1 MRIDANEI
9 AIFKR
14 KKTVK
19 REDLDIP
26 LSVKV
31 KLLEKQIM
39 SLEDKIMSLE
49 NKIKKI
55 NYEFRG

>member
-1 MRIDANEI
+1 MRVNADEI

-19 REDLDIP
+19 RKDLDIP

-39 SLEDKIMSLE
+39 SLEDKIK
-49 NKIKKI
+49 KIKNEIK
-55 NYEFRG
+55 YG